1 MEIPFDPALYQQ
13 TRPADPGEEDLTP
26 RLPSLAHDLAEATKA
41 LIRRPYDPT
50 GWFARAKLLDELRF
64 PELATGD
71 AYKASLL
78 CRKHLQVETIFD
90 GGEGGSADGESRRW
104 RLGEAMGFWM
114 LDEEVGSHQGD
125 DEASV
130 CELNDAKGDD
140 LEHRLRELSDEAG
153 LFLSEHIRD
162 FPESEEGSYRPRMYP
177 WMPERLRTRTQALLD
192 QVNEEFV
199 QQGTVEGRAA
209 CVVKCGAFGGD
220 AEVWGV
226 FAGRD
231 LVGMQMIVVDDT
243 TAFGC
248 IGPEARGEKYTP
260 NGGLGCGDP
269 IHPNL
274 EDEGVEQ
281 VSQFH
286 FHSNEAVL

>member
-114 LDEEVGSHQGD
+114 LDEDVGSHQGD

-140 LEHRLRELSDEAG
+140 LEHRLRELSDEVG

-162 FPESEEGSYRPRMYP
+162 FPESGEGSYRPRMYP
-177 WMPERLRTRTQALLD
+177 WMPERFRTRTQALLD

-199 QQGTVEGRAA
+199 QQGDGGKEGGLRGE
-209 CVVKCGAFGGD
+209 VRGFWRRCGGMGSVRWQRPGGHADDCCRRHDGVWVYWAGGEGGEVYAEWRVGVWGSDSSEFGGR
-220 AEVWGV
+220 GCR
-226 FAGRD
+226 AG
-231 LVGMQMIVVDDT
+231 
-243 TAFGC
+243 
-248 IGPEARGEKYTP
+248 K
-260 NGGLGCGDP
+260 P
-269 IHPNL
+269 IPFP
-274 EDEGVEQ
+274 Q
-281 VSQFH
+281 Q
-286 FHSNEAVL
+286 